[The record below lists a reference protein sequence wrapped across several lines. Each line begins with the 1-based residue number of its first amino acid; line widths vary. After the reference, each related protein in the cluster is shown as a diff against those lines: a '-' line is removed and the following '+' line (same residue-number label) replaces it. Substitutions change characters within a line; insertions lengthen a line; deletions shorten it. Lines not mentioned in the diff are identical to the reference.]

1 MTDTKLIG
9 FRATPEMELML
20 EQLRKRTGCK
30 DTSETIRT
38 VIRAY
43 ALQAPVKVSAFGCKV
58 FGTPEMEKEG

>member
-43 ALQAPVKVSAFGCKV
+43 ALQAPWMASA
-58 FGTPEMEKEG
+58 

>member
-1 MTDTKLIG
+1 MSETKIVN
-9 FRATPEMELML
+9 FRVTPEMELML

-43 ALQAPVKVSAFGCKV
+43 ALQAPWMASA
-58 FGTPEMEKEG
+58 

>member
-1 MTDTKLIG
+1 MPETKIVN
-9 FRATPEMELML
+9 FRVTPEMELML

-43 ALQAPVKVSAFGCKV
+43 ALQAPVKVSA
-58 FGTPEMEKEG
+58 

>member
-1 MTDTKLIG
+1 MTETKVVN
-9 FRATPEMELML
+9 FRVTPEMESML

-43 ALQAPVKVSAFGCKV
+43 ALQAPWMASA
-58 FGTPEMEKEG
+58 